1 MQNLT
6 ASLNAPQEIVQNSG
20 FIKFIRFFKNELVK
34 IFIFLMIFFACV
46 FYANSQSKAYYSSH
60 KSSID
65 NTLAR

>member
-20 FIKFIRFFKNELVK
+20 VINFIRFFRRELVK
-34 IFIFLMIFFACV
+34 ILIFLVIFFACV
-46 FYANSQSKAYYSSH
+46 FYANSQSKAYYSSN